1 MATVNATV
9 PTLLDVARRM
19 DPNGS
24 IANVVETL
32 QTQNVFLQDMPMVEG
47 NLPTGHRIT
56 SRNVLPSVEWRKL
69 NQGITPGKSGTT
81 QVDESFGMLE
91 GKSSVDIDLARLNGN
106 EAAFRASED
115 KAFVQALNKEVETGI
130 AYHSTLTAPEKFHGL
145 IPRLDST
152 TGTFGSQVI
161 KADAT
166 ASGNDQCS
174 ILLVG
179 WAPDKVFGIYPKG
192 YPAGIETIDMGKQY
206 VDDGTGKTYLAWVT
220 HWKWKIGI
228 AVRDGRYLVRI
239 CNIDVS
245 AFDPTDETILNAMI
259 SAYHQLQSTNDCNPV
274 FYVSRRTAAFLHRE
288 AKAAVGSSTLSLDN
302 VAGKPITTV
311 LGVPVRVT
319 DALTS
324 TEAVVS

>member
-1 MATVNATV
+1 MATVNNTV
-9 PTLLDVARRM
+9 PTLLDWARRQ

-24 IANVVETL
+24 IANIVETL

-56 SRNVLPSVEWRKL
+56 SRNVLPSVQWRKL
-69 NQGITPGKSGTT
+69 NEGITPGKSGTT

-115 KAFVQALNKEVETGI
+115 KGFVQALNKEVETGI

-152 TGTFGSQVI
+152 TGAFGAQVI

-166 ASGNDQCS
+166 AAGNDQAS

-179 WAPDKVFGIYPKG
+179 WAPDKVFGIFPKG
-192 YPAGIETIDMGKQY
+192 LPVGIETIDMGKQY

-220 HWKWKIGI
+220 HWKWKIGV

-245 AFDPTDETILNAMI
+245 AFAPGNDTIVNAMI
-259 SAYHQLQSTNDCNPV
+259 DAYHQLQSVNDCSPV
-274 FYVSRRTAAFLHRE
+274 FYVNRKVATFLHKE
-288 AKAAVGSSTLSLDN
+288 AKTATKNATLSLDQI
-302 VAGKPITTV
+302 AGKPMASV

-319 DALTS
+319 DALTN